1 MKIYKNKI
9 SYYKIIKKRLNI
21 TLIQFNNLMRVNENL
36 SSVTESVLYFLP
48 IFSNFNIYFL
58 WFIYAVFFIDEK

>member
-48 IFSNFNIYFL
+48 IFSSFNIYFL
-58 WFIYAVFFIDEK
+58 WFTYAVFFIDEK